1 MTRLLELQERLQ
13 ETRAILARVE
23 RAVAEQPD
31 RPSLIS
37 QAKSLTVQLRNLEA
51 DFAVEAD
58 RLGMDVC
65 SYRIFSDSG
74 HLPLHPLAQGLV
86 DFQSLVTVVY
96 DAHKTSVPKERA
108 KVAPNIK
115 SETSFNFGYT
125 FSGSLGVVLTI
136 ENARTLILGSHLDES
151 MKKLFSLVKV
161 SRISDIRVFTENL
174 GLASIRAMHK
184 WASGHAKAGLGVD
197 IEWRRENVV
206 RANLLAQQP
215 ELAKLC
221 LMIEETSDEEKT
233 SFSMHGE
240 LVSVDVETRR
250 FKLKGESGDII
261 GGSYE
266 DAISDSHR
274 VKLPGHHYRAHLTK
288 TQRVQYSTDAEEAE
302 YHLERLEELA

>member
-1 MTRLLELQERLQ
+1 MTRILELQEQLQ
-13 ETRAILARVE
+13 ETRAMLAQVE
-23 RAVAEQPD
+23 RAVAE
-31 RPSLIS
+31 RPHKLSLIS
-37 QAKSLTVQLRNLEA
+37 QAKSLTVRQRNLEA

-74 HLPLHPLAQGLV
+74 CLPLHPLAQGMV

-96 DAHKTSVPKERA
+96 DAHKASIPKKRA

-136 ENARTLILGSHLDES
+136 PNARTLILGSHLDDS
-151 MKKLFSLVKV
+151 MKKLFSLAKV

-184 WASGHAKAGLGVD
+184 WASGHARAGLGVE
-197 IEWRRENVV
+197 IEWRRENVI

-215 ELAKLC
+215 ELEKLC
-221 LMIEETSDEEKT
+221 RLIEETSDEEK
-233 SFSMHGE
+233 
-240 LVSVDVETRR
+240 
-250 FKLKGESGDII
+250 
-261 GGSYE
+261 
-266 DAISDSHR
+266 
-274 VKLPGHHYRAHLTK
+274 
-288 TQRVQYSTDAEEAE
+288 QYS
-302 YHLERLEELA
+302 R

>member
-37 QAKSLTVQLRNLEA
+37 QAKSLTVQQRNLEA

-58 RLGMDVC
+58 RLGKDVC

-74 HLPLHPLAQGLV
+74 YLPLHPLAQGLV

-96 DAHKTSVPKERA
+96 DVQKTSIPKERA
-108 KVAPNIK
+108 KFAPNIR
-115 SETSFNFGYT
+115 SESSFNFGYT
-125 FSGSLGVVLTI
+125 FSGSLGIVLTI
-136 ENARTLILGSHLDES
+136 RNKRRLIFDGHLDEAI
-151 MKKLFSLVKV
+151 KQIFSLAKA
-161 SRISDIRVFTENL
+161 SSIPDIRVFAQRL
-174 GLASIRAMHK
+174 GLASIRAMYK
-184 WASGHAKAGLGVD
+184 WASGHARAGLGVD
-197 IEWRRENVV
+197 IEWRRENVI

-233 SFSMHGE
+233 RFSMHGE

-261 GGSYE
+261 RGSYE

-288 TQRVQYSTDAEEAE
+288 IEKVRHSTDEEEAE
-302 YHLERLEELA
+302 YHLERLEELS